1 MSIPDYYDILDI
13 PRNASVGEIIDAYRL
28 ASYAYS
34 IDSQAAYS
42 MFDDV
47 QIQDIRSD
55 IEEAYKTLIHLE
67 KRKAYDRLLQ
77 HHIDADSNL
86 ISQSKGN
93 VYYLKQQD
101 DADKTRFTGLQLR
114 DIRKSKC
121 ISLQQM
127 SERTGIEERVI
138 QAIEEEDVDYL
149 GNETQ
154 LKDKLMLYAAELGM
168 IR

>member
-13 PRNASVGEIIDAYRL
+13 PRSASAGEIINAYRL
-28 ASYAYS
+28 ASSVYS
-34 IDSQAAYS
+34 IDSQVTYS

-47 QIQDIRSD
+47 QIQNIRSD

-67 KRKAYDRLLQ
+67 KRKAYDVLLHQ
-77 HHIDADSNL
+77 HIDTDSNS
-86 ISQSKGN
+86 ISQSEDN

-101 DADKTRFTGLQLR
+101 NANKARFTGLQLR
-114 DIRKSKC
+114 AIRKSRC

-127 SERTGIEERVI
+127 SERTGIERRVI

-149 GNETQ
+149 GNEIQ
-154 LKDKLMLYAAELGM
+154 LKDQLISYATEIGV